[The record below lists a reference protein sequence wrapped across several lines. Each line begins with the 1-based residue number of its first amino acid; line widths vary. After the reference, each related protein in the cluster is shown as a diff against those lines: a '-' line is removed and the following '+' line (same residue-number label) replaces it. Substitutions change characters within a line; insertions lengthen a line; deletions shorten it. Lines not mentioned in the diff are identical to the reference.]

1 MKKIDWKAVIKR
13 AGMTFV
19 EGFTGS
25 IIANLTVLQ
34 VLIEDK
40 TGWEM
45 TAVSVVV
52 GAIAAG
58 VSAVWNTVITP
69 LLQIENI
76 EEGVEE

>member
-1 MKKIDWKAVIKR
+1 MKIDWKAVIKR

-25 IIANLTVLQ
+25 IVANITLLQ
-34 VLIEDK
+34 VIVEDK

-45 TAVSVVV
+45 AVISLVV

-58 VSAVWNTVITP
+58 VSAVWNTVLSP
-69 LLQIENI
+69 LLRV
-76 EEGVEE
+76 EEGAVK

>member
-1 MKKIDWKAVIKR
+1 MKKIDWKAVIRR

-25 IIANLTVLQ
+25 IIANLTVFQ
-34 VLIEDK
+34 LILEDK

-45 TAVSVVV
+45 TAASVLV

-69 LLQIENI
+69 LLQIN